1 MTREDL
7 QKLAKDRVD
16 DATALISTQRWSAAY
31 HLIGYALECG
41 LKSCVLAHVQNTG
54 MIFRDRIYLKNLADC
69 WTHDLDKLVQLA
81 GLTAD
86 LGKAV
91 SVNTNLQSNWLVAKD
106 WKETS
111 RYEEKTEVEA
121 RELFEAITN
130 EPDGVLSW
138 IRMFW

>member
-1 MTREDL
+1 MTRADL
-7 QKLAKDRVD
+7 QKLAQDRVD
-16 DATALISTQRWSAAY
+16 DATVLICAGRWSAAY

-54 MIFRDRIYLKNLADC
+54 MIFRDRNYLKNLADC

-86 LGKAV
+86 LGKTVAV
-91 SVNTNLQSNWLVAKD
+91 NANLQSNWLVAKD

-111 RYEEKTEVEA
+111 RYEEKTEIEA
-121 RELFEAITN
+121 RDLYEAITN
-130 EPDGVLSW
+130 EPDGVLLW
-138 IRMFW
+138 IRTSW